1 MLPRPLGV
9 GGGIRALMAS
19 WPAMARPDATSAVLA
34 PAKTPWVPVNIGA
47 AYHAITVTAIIAID
61 LSTSPAPPPAG

>member
-1 MLPRPLGV
+1 
-9 GGGIRALMAS
+9 
-19 WPAMARPDATSAVLA
+19 MARPDATSAVLA